1 MEPSTASRT
10 ALSTSLMRAL
20 HTRTDPQP
28 IINDPWGDRLVPVA
42 ALEGIRHRALSALPP
57 TVRASADAAPDSWVE
72 DWLRAS
78 PAYATVITRSRY
90 AEDALRDAI
99 ARGVRQYVLIGA
111 GFDSF
116 ALRTPPQAR
125 HIDIF
130 EVDHPATQSLK
141 RQRIQDC
148 GVSLRDTV
156 HFLAADLA
164 TQSLGTVLSRSSFNS
179 AEPAFFSW
187 LGVTMYL
194 TREANLASL
203 HAIAQSAKPG
213 SELVFSYVDDKAFHG
228 GPAAPSADVSELR
241 RSVASIGEPFLS
253 GFDPDTLAKD
263 LSCLGLELEED
274 LDDFQVVQRYDP
286 LGRNGL
292 RPVRVSHVAR
302 ARVAASVVQSGTSK
316 EGDPRPTTAGPG

>member
-1 MEPSTASRT
+1 MEPSSASRT

-28 IINDPWGDRLVPVA
+28 IIDDPWGDRLVPEV
-42 ALEGIRHRALSALPP
+42 ALEGIRRRALSAASP
-57 TVRASADAAPDSWVE
+57 TVRASADAVPDSSI
-72 DWLRAS
+72 DGWLRAS

-90 AEDALRDAI
+90 AEDALHVAI

-111 GFDSF
+111 GFDSY
-116 ALRTPPQAR
+116 ALRTPPEAR
-125 HIDIF
+125 HIGIF

-148 GVSLRDTV
+148 GVSLRDSV

-164 TQSLGTVLSRSSFNS
+164 TESLGTVLSRSTFNS

-203 HAIAQSAKPG
+203 RAIAQSAKPG
-213 SELVFSYVDDKAFHG
+213 SELVFTYVAQEAYHN
-228 GPAAPSADVSELR
+228 GPAAGSADLSELK
-241 RSVASIGEPFLS
+241 RSVASIGEPLLS
-253 GFDPDTLAKD
+253 GFDPLMLAKD
-263 LSCLGLELEED
+263 LLSLGLELQED
-274 LDDFQVVQRYDP
+274 LDDFQVVERYDP
-286 LGRNGL
+286 LGRNRM
-292 RPVRVSHVAR
+292 RPARLSRIAR
-302 ARVAASVVQSGTSK
+302 ARVAVGVGKNA
-316 EGDPRPTTAGPG
+316 A